1 MLPRAVLLVPEPEST
16 PTALGIIRSLGRVSI
31 PVVAAASNLTTPS
44 FFSRYVKHRLVCP
57 ALEFEPINLKDA
69 LIQFGK
75 SVDEKPVL
83 YASDDEH
90 VAAIHHYRDEFSQYF
105 HYHFLD
111 KEVLLKS
118 LDKREMYRA
127 CNRAGIETGNT
138 LVIDDSASIDRI
150 VDEAFIPSVLKPVR
164 WVSLFDGKPRVIVS
178 SFINLD
184 KRQFPYE
191 HWRNSE
197 T

>member
-1 MLPRAVLLVPEPEST
+1 MRRSNGSSMLPRAVLLVPEPEST

-57 ALEFEPINLKDA
+57 ALEFEPINWKDA
-69 LIQFGK
+69 LIEFGK
-75 SVDEKPVL
+75 SVDE
-83 YASDDEH
+83 
-90 VAAIHHYRDEFSQYF
+90 
-105 HYHFLD
+105 
-111 KEVLLKS
+111 
-118 LDKREMYRA
+118 
-127 CNRAGIETGNT
+127 
-138 LVIDDSASIDRI
+138 
-150 VDEAFIPSVLKPVR
+150 KPVR